1 MNPGSDRPTIL
12 LSESKHVSENMWVVY
27 ENLCTKTREAAAAA
41 GILTSGVTEVITGAA
56 FKPGPK
62 HPCQQHNPLLDS
74 RWFSTCP
81 ERQGGNQYGI
91 RLCDLPREMSQTC
104 QKYITR
110 RSTISCKTDLCRC
123 LLFVL
128 ICLPLLQAGQRREQS
143 GPAVAST
150 QPGEHLFL
158 IILSLCFGK

>member
-81 ERQGGNQYGI
+81 ERQGGINTASDYVTSLEKWARPAKNISHGGTQSAAK
-91 RLCDLPREMSQTC
+91 LTC
-104 QKYITR
+104 
-110 RSTISCKTDLCRC
+110 
-123 LLFVL
+123 
-128 ICLPLLQAGQRREQS
+128 A
-143 GPAVAST
+143 AVSY
-150 QPGEHLFL
+150 
-158 IILSLCFGK
+158 LS